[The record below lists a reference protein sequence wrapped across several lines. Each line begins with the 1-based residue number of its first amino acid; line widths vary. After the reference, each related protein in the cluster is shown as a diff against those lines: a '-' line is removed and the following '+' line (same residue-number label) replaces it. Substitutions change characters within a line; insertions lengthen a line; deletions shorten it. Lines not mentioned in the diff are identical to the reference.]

1 MVSFSPYVQEGFL
14 HLQKIVEEA
23 IMEWKSGQE
32 LEDIAVSVKQ
42 IPFPEFSSD
51 DFLSKALRSN
61 LIPFYIILGFLLP
74 AAVFCKVCMCIWYT
88 KQKLFI

>member
-1 MVSFSPYVQEGFL
+1 
-14 HLQKIVEEA
+14 
-23 IMEWKSGQE
+23 MEWKSGQE